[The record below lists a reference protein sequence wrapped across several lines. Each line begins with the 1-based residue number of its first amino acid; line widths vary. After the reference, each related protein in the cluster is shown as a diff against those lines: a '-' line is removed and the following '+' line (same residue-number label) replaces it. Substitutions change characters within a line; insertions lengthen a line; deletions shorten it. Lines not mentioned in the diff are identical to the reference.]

1 MALYLNGAHRET
13 GGKGLGEGW
22 ANEEEGSVL
31 GLAARE
37 GHVGWVGVHG

>member
-1 MALYLNGAHRET
+1 MALELNGAHRE
-13 GGKGLGEGW
+13 GRKGW

-31 GLAARE
+31 ALAAKD